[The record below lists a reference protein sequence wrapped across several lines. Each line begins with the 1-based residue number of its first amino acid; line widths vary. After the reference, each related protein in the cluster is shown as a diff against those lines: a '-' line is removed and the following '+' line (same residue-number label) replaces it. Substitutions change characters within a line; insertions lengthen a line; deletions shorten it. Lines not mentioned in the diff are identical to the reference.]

1 MPLTVRI
8 SRDDASDG
16 GAVRVHPSGSLDS
29 TTAGVLERE
38 LAPALSGTAN
48 VLVLDFAEV
57 TFVSSAGIRVV
68 LAARKQMAERGGS
81 LLMANLQPPVA
92 KAFEIIKAIPDIGIF
107 KNIAELD
114 AYLAAMQRKAGGGPP
129 G

>member
-1 MPLTVRI
+1 MALAIQVSKDDATGATVRVLP
-8 SRDDASDG
+8 A
-16 GAVRVHPSGSLDS
+16 GSLDS
-29 TTAGVLERE
+29 TTAVALERE
-38 LAPALSGTAN
+38 LAPILGGAVKT
-48 VLVLDFAEV
+48 LVLDLAEL

-68 LAARKQMAERGGS
+68 LAARKQMADRGGS

-92 KAFEIIKAIPDIGIF
+92 KAFEIIRAIPDMAIF

-129 G
+129 R